1 MIDTMLLLR
10 HQLAQRPAGQT
21 VRRRLAEVVRAAVI
35 DGTLEAGA
43 VLPASRVLARELGLG
58 RNTVLHAY
66 EQLTTEG
73 YLTADRQGTV
83 VCHLG
88 PRPGAAP
95 TQASV
100 ASPPSLP
107 PLARRAL
114 PSTLPPG
121 EDETPLPFLPG
132 IPALD
137 QFPLERWRRR
147 VAQAWRVVNSA
158 TLAGRDVCGEPVLR
172 AAIAGYLRASRGV
185 RCEPEQVVVTSGTQE
200 SLALCA
206 QLLADPGERVWM
218 EHPGYMGAST
228 AFVSAGLQLVPVPVD
243 SEGLAPTAALWRRQP
258 PRLVYTTPSHQYPL
272 GVPLSLPRR
281 LALIE
286 QARRTGSWILEDDYD
301 SEFCRGVPLAA
312 MQGLAP
318 DAPVVYLGTFSK
330 TLYPALRLAYAVL
343 PEAAVNAV
351 MPALARRLAP
361 GRVAEQ
367 EALAAFIHDGEFTA
381 HLRRMRRLYAERQA
395 ALRQALQQAWPM
407 PPALSPGEGGMH
419 LALALPPTVDDRE
432 VVRHAQARGLEP
444 RALSTYTV
452 GGGTPLNGL
461 VLGYANVPAEQVN
474 AYVRTLAWA
483 VRQALRC
490 E

>member
-1 MIDTMLLLR
+1 MIDATHLLR
-10 HQLAQRPAGQT
+10 HQLVQRSAGQT
-21 VRRRLAEVVRAAVI
+21 VRQRLAEVLRSAVL
-35 DGTLEAGA
+35 DGTWEAGA

-66 EQLTTEG
+66 EQLTAEG
-73 YLTADRQGTV
+73 YLSADRQGTV

-88 PRPGAAP
+88 PRSGSAPPGLHAA
-95 TQASV
+95 QRYG
-100 ASPPSLP
+100 LP

-114 PSTLPPG
+114 PTLLQPG

-147 VAQAWRVVNSA
+147 VAQAWRAVPTG
-158 TLAGRDVCGEPVLR
+158 TLAGRDVGGEPVLR

-185 RCEPEQVVVTSGTQE
+185 RCAPEQVVVTSGTQE
-200 SLALCA
+200 SLVLCA

-218 EHPGYMGAST
+218 EHPGYLGAST

-243 SEGLAPTAALWRRQP
+243 AEGLAPPPALWRRQP

-272 GVPLSLPRR
+272 GVPLSLSRR

-286 QARRTGSWILEDDYD
+286 HARRAGCWVLEDDYD

-343 PEAAVNAV
+343 PEGAVDAV
-351 MPALARRLAP
+351 MPALARRLSP

-367 EALAAFIHDGEFTA
+367 EALASFIHDGEFTA

-395 ALRQALQQAWPM
+395 ALRQALQQAWPL
-407 PPALSPGEGGMH
+407 PLALSPGEGGMH
-419 LALALPPTVDDRE
+419 LAMALPSAVDDRE
-432 VVRHAQARGLEP
+432 VVRHARARGLEP
-444 RALSTYTV
+444 RALSTYAV
-452 GGGTPLNGL
+452 AGATPLNGL
-461 VLGYANVPAEQVN
+461 VLGYANVPAEQVSER
-474 AYVRTLAWA
+474 VRTLASA
-483 VRQALRC
+483 VRQAMAR

>member
-1 MIDTMLLLR
+1 MIDFMLLLR
-10 HQLAQRPAGQT
+10 EELAQRAPGQS
-21 VRRRLAEVVRAAVI
+21 VRHRLAEALRRAVI
-35 DGTLEAGA
+35 DGTLEAGS

-73 YLTADRQGTV
+73 YVSADRQGTV
-83 VCHLG
+83 VCHLAARTAPAAAAQESDAG
-88 PRPGAAP
+88 PL
-95 TQASV
+95 
-100 ASPPSLP
+100 LP

-114 PSTLPPG
+114 PRNLPPG
-121 EDETPLPFLPG
+121 EDEVPRPFLPG
-132 IPALD
+132 IPAID

-147 VAQAWRVVNSA
+147 VARAWKAVPTS

-200 SLALCA
+200 SLTLCA
-206 QLLADPGERVWM
+206 QLLADPGEPVWM
-218 EHPGYMGAST
+218 EHPGYIGAST
-228 AFVSAGLQLVPVPVD
+228 AFVSAGLELVPVPVD
-243 SEGLAPTAALWRRQP
+243 AEGLAPTPALWRRKR
-258 PRLVYTTPSHQYPL
+258 PRLIYTTPSHQYPL
-272 GVPLSLPRR
+272 GVVLSLPRR

-286 QARRTGSWILEDDYD
+286 QARRAGSWILEDDYD
-301 SEFCRGVPLAA
+301 SEFCRGVPMSA

-343 PEAAVNAV
+343 PEAAVDAV
-351 MPALARRLAP
+351 MPALARRLSP

-367 EALAAFIHDGEFTA
+367 EALAAFIHEGEFTA

-395 ALRQALQQAWPM
+395 ALREALHQAWPL
-407 PPALSPGEGGMH
+407 PLRLSPGEGGMH
-419 LALALPPTVDDRE
+419 LALALPPEVPDLE

-444 RALSTYTV
+444 RALSTYAV
-452 GGGTPLNGL
+452 AYGLPLNGL
-461 VLGYANVPAEQVN
+461 VLGYANVAAEQVRER
-474 AYVRTLAWA
+474 VRTLAAA
-483 VRQALRC
+483 VRAASR
-490 E
+490 